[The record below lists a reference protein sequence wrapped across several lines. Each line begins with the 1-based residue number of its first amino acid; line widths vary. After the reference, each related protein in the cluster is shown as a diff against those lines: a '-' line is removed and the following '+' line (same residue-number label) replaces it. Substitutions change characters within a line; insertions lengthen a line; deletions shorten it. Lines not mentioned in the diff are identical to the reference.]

1 MTILAAGGPVIWG
14 ILGLSV
20 LAAAIV
26 LERLWFYRSA
36 STDAEELE
44 LALGEHLYRGEKEEA
59 IDLVNRKESSLHRVF
74 RVAITHWGADSE
86 ALKSLAEQEVRRELF
101 RWERGLGFLAVIAR
115 VAPLLGLLGTILGMI
130 DVFMNLPTM
139 SGANMHVMAE
149 GIWKALLT
157 TVAGLTLAVPVILC
171 HAYLMSRV
179 ERNEEALWR
188 GVDFLLR
195 EKMLRSDR
203 TVQS

>member
-1 MTILAAGGPVIWG
+1 
-14 ILGLSV
+14 
-20 LAAAIV
+20 
-26 LERLWFYRSA
+26 LWFYRSA

-74 RVAITHWGADSE
+74 RVAIMHWGADSE

-203 TVQS
+203 TAQS

>member
-59 IDLVNRKESSLHRVF
+59 IDLVNREESSLHRVF
-74 RVAITHWGADSE
+74 RVAIMHWGADSE

-203 TVQS
+203 TAQS

>member
-1 MTILAAGGPVIWG
+1 MTLLSAGGPVIWG
-14 ILGLSV
+14 IAGLSI

-26 LERLWFYRSA
+26 LERLWFFRSA
-36 STDAEELE
+36 STDPEELE
-44 LALGEHLYRGEKEEA
+44 LALGKHLYHREKEEA
-59 IDLVNRKESSLHRVF
+59 MALVNEKESSLHRVF
-74 RVAITHWGADSE
+74 RVAIMHWGTDPE

-101 RWERGLGFLAVIAR
+101 RWERGLGFLSVIAR

-130 DVFMNLPTM
+130 DVFRNLPAM
-139 SGANMHVMAE
+139 SGSNMHVMAE

-171 HAYLMSRV
+171 HAYLVSRV
-179 ERNEEALWR
+179 EKNEEALWR

-195 EKMLRSDR
+195 EKMLQGDR
-203 TVQS
+203 NVQS

>member
-1 MTILAAGGPVIWG
+1 MTVFSAGGPVIWG
-14 ILGLSV
+14 VLGLSV
-20 LAAAIV
+20 VAAAIV

-36 STDAEELE
+36 STDPEQLE

-59 IDLVNRKESSLHRVF
+59 VKLVNAEESSLHRVF
-74 RVAITHWGADSE
+74 RVAIMHWGADSE
-86 ALKSLAEQEVRRELF
+86 ALKSLAEQEVRRELY
-101 RWERGLGFLAVIAR
+101 RWERGLGFLSVIAR

-130 DVFMNLPTM
+130 DVFRNLPAM
-139 SGANMHVMAE
+139 SGANMQVMAE

-157 TVAGLTLAVPVILC
+157 TVAGLTLAVPAILC
-171 HAYLMSRV
+171 HAYLLSRV

-195 EKMLRSDR
+195 EKMLRGDR
-203 TVQS
+203 MTLS